1 MENKM
6 NTLDLTFYGDDFTG
20 STDVIEALALAHV
33 PVALFTEPPTQAQIH
48 DFQFKNTLFSK
59 QKLRAVGVAGISRSL
74 NNEQMQATL
83 PPIFEKLAA
92 LNAKFFHY
100 KVCSTFDSSPSIGS
114 IGQATDIASEYFES
128 ELIPLLVGM
137 PKLNRFVVFGNLFA
151 RVQETTY
158 RLDRHPTMSKHPIT
172 PMDESD
178 ILLHLSK
185 QTKKEGFLID
195 VLQLEDRQKN
205 LKQLLDKAK
214 SAGKKI
220 VLFDTLS
227 PTHLNLIGEELKTY
241 FTTSNQLIVGSS
253 AVATALFPEKE
264 NEAQR
269 TKTSLG
275 KAQKMIAMSGSCSPV
290 AAEQILYAQQIG
302 FKTIAIDIIR
312 LLNEQESASEQERLM
327 RLASESKN
335 EYSPIIFYSALGPN
349 DPSLPLVKQIPHGQE
364 RLPILLGK
372 LLKDLVLRYKPD
384 RVISAGGDTSGKI
397 TRLLEIDALEFLAE
411 LTAGSPFC
419 LTHAQRKEFDNL
431 QIALKGGQNGKKS
444 FYQEAY
450 EGVKY

>member
-1 MENKM
+1 MKA
-6 NTLDLTFYGDDFTG
+6 LDLAYYGDDFTG
-20 STDVIEALALAHV
+20 STDVMEALALARV
-33 PVALFTEPPTQAQIH
+33 PVALFTEPPTTRQIQ
-48 DFQFKNTLFSK
+48 DFQFKNALFSK

-74 NNEQMQATL
+74 NREQMQATL

-100 KVCSTFDSSPSIGS
+100 KVCSTFDSSPTIGS
-114 IGQATDIASEYFES
+114 IGQAIDIASDYFEN

-158 RLDRHPTMSKHPIT
+158 RLDRHPTMSKHPVT

-185 QTKKEGFLID
+185 QTKKESFLID
-195 VLQLEDRQKN
+195 VLYLEDRQKSI
-205 LKQLLDKAK
+205 KQLLDKAK
-214 SAGKKI
+214 AAKKKI
-220 VLFDTLS
+220 ILFDTLS
-227 PTHLNLIGEELKTY
+227 PSHLSLIGRELHTY
-241 FTTSNQLIVGSS
+241 FSKSNQLIVGSS

-264 NEAQR
+264 HEAER
-269 TKTSLG
+269 VKTSIG
-275 KAQKMIAMSGSCSPV
+275 KAKKMIAMSGSCSPV

-302 FKTIAIDIIR
+302 FTTIAIDTVR
-312 LLNEQESASEQERLM
+312 LLNEQESASEQARLLG
-327 RLASESKN
+327 LASESSH
-335 EYSPIIFYSALGPN
+335 EQSPVIFYSALGPS
-349 DPSLPLVKQIPHGQE
+349 DPSLPLVKQIPDGQE
-364 RLPILLGK
+364 RLPLLLGK

-419 LTHAQRKEFDNL
+419 LTHAKRKEFDNL

-450 EGVKY
+450 EGMKY